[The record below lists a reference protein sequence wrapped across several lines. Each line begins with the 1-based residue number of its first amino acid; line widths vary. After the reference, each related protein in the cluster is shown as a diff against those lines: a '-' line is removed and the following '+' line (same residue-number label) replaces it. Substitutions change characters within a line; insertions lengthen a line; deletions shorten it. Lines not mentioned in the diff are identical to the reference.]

1 MRNHEPSPLRPGPHL
16 FTDHAMTPEIA
27 IMGHPNEGKS
37 SVLSTLAEDDS
48 VRISPTPGE
57 TTQCRTFPVVIDG
70 REVLRFTD
78 TPGFQNPGRVLS
90 ILRSMSGES
99 TDIIRQFRDYARNIA
114 DLRDDRELLLPAER
128 GAGIIYVVDGSR
140 PVRNVDREEMEIL
153 RLTGRP
159 RMAIINCKDQ
169 EEHYLHLWKDE
180 FRKSFNANRVFNAHR
195 ATYAER
201 ILLLQALQSID
212 QDWQQVI
219 AAVIA
224 AFKDDWAARNK
235 AAVGHIITMLR
246 DCLQYRLTVDTGEDE
261 TDGRRQEELVRR
273 FNQALADLE
282 IKTHQQIRL
291 LFKHHIFNYQL
302 PPRSILAEDLFNERT
317 WQLLGLSKKQLAILG
332 GLSGAAV
339 GVGLDAAHAGLSM
352 GFYAALGGAIGAIG
366 AIIGG
371 ESISNN
377 ATFMGIKLGGQ
388 KLQIGPAS
396 SIDLLF
402 VLLNRALLFYL
413 HTINW
418 AHGRRDYKKTP
429 TTDIPDQFGF
439 TRSWPVAR
447 IRICN
452 EYFKALRQDSQAGL
466 LQPESDLREMLETV
480 LMEISERD

>member
-1 MRNHEPSPLRPGPHL
+1 
-16 FTDHAMTPEIA
+16 MTPEIA

-48 VRISPTPGE
+48 VRVSPTPGE

-90 ILRSMSGES
+90 ILKTLSGEGGE
-99 TDIIRQFRDYARNIA
+99 IIRKFREQARIIA
-114 DLRDDRELLLPAER
+114 ELADDRELLLPVER

-169 EEHYLHLWKDE
+169 EEQHLQSWKEE

-201 ILLLQALQSID
+201 ILLLEALQSID
-212 QDWQQVI
+212 QDWQPVIGQV
-219 AAVIA
+219 VT
-224 AFKDDWAARNK
+224 AFQRDWAARNQVT
-235 AAVGHIITMLR
+235 AGLIIAMLR
-246 DCLQYRLTVDTGEDE
+246 DCLRFRLTVAANEESQD
-261 TDGRRQEELVRR
+261 RRREEELVRS
-273 FNQALADLE
+273 FNKSLAGIE
-282 IKTHQQIRL
+282 SKAHQKIRAQ
-291 LFKHHIFNYQL
+291 FKHHIFNYQL
-302 PPRSILAEDLFNERT
+302 PPRSILREDLFNERT
-317 WQLLGLSKKQLAILG
+317 WQILGLSRRQLAILG

-339 GVGLDAAHAGLSM
+339 GAGLDVAHAGLSM
-352 GFYAALGGAIGAIG
+352 GLYAALGGAIGALG
-366 AIIGG
+366 AVLGG
-371 ESISNN
+371 ESVSTS
-377 ATFMGIKLGGQ
+377 ASFMGMKLGGQ
-388 KLQIGPAS
+388 QLQIGPVN

-402 VLLNRALLFYL
+402 VLLNRALLFYF

-418 AHGRRDYKKTP
+418 AHGRRDYETAP
-429 TTDIPDQFGF
+429 AAGDRAPDQLGF
-439 TRSWPVAR
+439 TRHWPAAR

-452 EYFKALRQDSQAGL
+452 AYFKALQQDNDTSLFRIEQE
-466 LQPESDLREMLETV
+466 LQEMLETV
-480 LMEISERD
+480 LMEISQRE

>member
-1 MRNHEPSPLRPGPHL
+1 
-16 FTDHAMTPEIA
+16 MTPEIA

-70 REVLRFTD
+70 REVLKFTD
-78 TPGFQNPGRVLS
+78 TPGFQNPSRVLS

-99 TDIIRQFRDYARNIA
+99 GDIIRQFRDYARNVA
-114 DLRDDRELLLPAER
+114 DLRDDRELLLPIER

-169 EEHYLHLWKDE
+169 GEQYLHLWKEE
-180 FRKSFNANRVFNAHR
+180 FRKAFNANRVFNAHR

-201 ILLLQALQSID
+201 ILLLEALQSID

-219 AAVIA
+219 ARVIA
-224 AFKDDWAARNK
+224 AFRRDWATRNK
-235 AAVGHIITMLR
+235 AATDHIITMLR
-246 DCLQYRLTVDTGEDE
+246 ECLQYRLTVGVDEEETGSE
-261 TDGRRQEELVRR
+261 RQKELVDR
-273 FNQALADLE
+273 FNRTLADLE
-282 IKTHQQIRL
+282 IQAHQKIRL

-302 PPRSILAEDLFNERT
+302 PPRSILGEDLFNERT
-317 WQLLGLSKKQLAILG
+317 WQILGLSKKQLAIIG

-371 ESISNN
+371 ESMSAN
-377 ATFMGIKLGGQ
+377 ATFMGVKLGGQ
-388 KLQIGPAS
+388 KLQIGPAN

-418 AHGRRDYKKTP
+418 AHGRRDYDKAP
-429 TTDIPDQFGF
+429 EPDLPDQLGF

-447 IRICN
+447 IRICH
-452 EYFKALRQDSQAGL
+452 EYFKALRLDTETGL
-466 LQPESDLREMLETV
+466 MKPENDLREMLETV
-480 LMEISERD
+480 LMEISERE